1 MGLEKKYFQLQA
13 PSLIGDDECAAMIA
27 EKATNTYYIAKRK
40 LPKKTEPFSAII
52 DLIEWLNIKDT
63 GGSKAVALKDQPI
76 YYIGKELPFL
86 HETGMAQQNNWTL
99 DLLKNKKVTT
109 KEEGELEM
117 FIYKQKPIRI
127 DIPAAPVAANL
138 DAFKIANIAAGP
150 AIVPGPKL
158 QKLYMLAAF
167 SLAAKKAASK
177 GRVAAILVT
186 SGGEILSYGVKSPD
200 NAIMHAEVTAIQ
212 SLFVNNAQRAADLST
227 QETYLFTTLKPCGMC
242 AAMIKA
248 CGAGKVHVVF
258 GQNDFGPEATGTC
271 LDGTPGLHHK
281 LAEDLKLKDQKQQTL
296 LDGLNSYRTD
306 NPGGFLVPSLD
317 KAEPLALMNLAHE
330 RTVHKVKKYGEAD
343 TDSDKKKVMAHLE
356 SFLKSLA
363 VISA

>member
-1 MGLEKKYFQLQA
+1 MGLDKKYFQLQG

-27 EKATNTYYIAKRK
+27 EKTTNTYYIAKRK

-63 GGSKAVALKDQPI
+63 GSSKSVALKNQPI
-76 YYIGKELPFL
+76 YYVGKELPL
-86 HETGMAQQNNWTL
+86 PHESVMADQNNWTV
-99 DLLKNKKVTT
+99 DVLKNKKPTG
-109 KEEGELEM
+109 KEEEQLET
-117 FIYKQKPIRI
+117 FIYKQNPIRV
-127 DIPAAPVAANL
+127 DVPVAPVGTDLAT
-138 DAFKIANIAAGP
+138 FKLANIAVGP
-150 AIVPGPKL
+150 AIAPTPKL
-158 QKLYMLAAF
+158 QKLYMLTAF
-167 SLAAKKAASK
+167 SLAAKKAANK

-200 NAIMHAEVTAIQ
+200 NAILHAEVTAIQ
-212 SLFVNNAQRAADLST
+212 SLFVNNVQRAADLST

-248 CGAGKVHVVF
+248 CGAGKIHVVF

-271 LDGTPGLHHK
+271 LDSTPGLHHK
-281 LAEDLKLKDQKQQTL
+281 LADDLKLKDQKQQTL
-296 LDGLNSYRTD
+296 LNGLESYRTE

-317 KAEPLALMNLAHE
+317 KPEPLGLMNLAHD
-330 RTVHKVKKYGEAD
+330 RTLHKVKKYGD
-343 TDSDKKKVMAHLE
+343 TDADSDKKKVMAHLE

-363 VISA
+363 LIPA